1 LVAGGKLMRKSVVG
15 ELVGRRG
22 IVYAP
27 TNRAG
32 VLLIF
37 GRLLE
42 EFDFLIEETAADCS
56 YVVIRRRHN
65 NGRSGESLW
74 ERAVLAIAY
83 RSAELKDAVASE
95 RPDSSF
101 DFLICWQNDWPE
113 CPYETFELGSL
124 FARPE
129 KEQAIADGRTIE
141 ELISGDADAALR
153 NRAQLQR
160 RFEKAIGELNI
171 RIGKLGDK
179 GN

>member
-1 LVAGGKLMRKSVVG
+1 MKKSVVG

-56 YVVIRRRHN
+56 YVVARRRHN
-65 NGRSGESLW
+65 DDGSGHSLW

-83 RSAELKDAVASE
+83 RSAELKEAATGE
-95 RPDSSF
+95 KPNLSF
-101 DFLICWQNDWPE
+101 DFLICWRNDWPD

-129 KEQAIADGRTIE
+129 PDRTIAE
-141 ELISGDADAALR
+141 GSTIEKLFPGDADAALR
-153 NRAQLQR
+153 NRMQLQR
-160 RFEKAIGELNI
+160 RFEKVVGELDS
-171 RIGKLGDK
+171 RIGRLNDK